1 MIKWSFSSL
10 KQFVN
15 CPRQYQEV
23 KVLQNY
29 KVQDTKYTIFGKDV
43 HKAFEDYA
51 LGKTE
56 LPKLYKKYQSLIDA
70 LIMIDGNKYI
80 EHEMALRIDYTP
92 CPFDAPDYWVR
103 GIADLLIV
111 KDDRAYVVDYK
122 TGNDKY
128 ADTKQLKLMALMVF
142 NHFTDVK
149 TVKGGLLFVLKNR
162 FIDEYYT
169 RDKMDKYWEDF
180 RPDLMRLE
188 MSFDTDKWLKRPS
201 GLCKFC
207 PVTSCE
213 FNRE

>member
-111 KDDRAYVVDYK
+111 KDDIAYVVDYK

>member
-23 KVLQNY
+23 KVLNNY
-29 KVQDTKYTIFGKDV
+29 KIQDTKYTIFGKDV
-43 HKAFEDYA
+43 HKAFEEYA
-51 LGKTE
+51 LGKAE
-56 LPKLYKKYQSLIDA
+56 LPKLYKKYQPLIDS
-70 LIMIDGNKYI
+70 LLSIDGKKFM

-92 CPFDAPDYWVR
+92 CPFNAPDYWVR

-111 KDDRAYVVDYK
+111 RGEEAFVIDYK

-128 ADTKQLKLMALMVF
+128 ADTKQLKLMAQMIF
-142 NHFTDVK
+142 FHFPEVK
-149 TVKGGLLFVLKNR
+149 FVKGGLLFVLKNR
-162 FIDEYYT
+162 FIDEIYSRT
-169 RDKMDKYWEDF
+169 NIDKYWDDF

-188 MSFDTDKWLKRPS
+188 MSFETNKWLKRPS

-207 PVTSCE
+207 PVSSCE

>member
-23 KVLQNY
+23 KVLGNY
-29 KVQDTKYTIFGKDV
+29 KTQDTKYTIFGKDV

-51 LGKTE
+51 LGTAE
-56 LPKLYKKYQSLIDA
+56 LPKLYKKYQAIIDA
-70 LIMIDGNKYI
+70 LIAIDGNKYI

-111 KDDRAYVVDYK
+111 KGDQAYIVDYK

-142 NHFTDVK
+142 NHFPAVK
-149 TVKGGLLFVLKNR
+149 TVKAGLLFVLKNR

-207 PVTSCE
+207 PVSSCE

>member
-51 LGKTE
+51 LGKAE

-70 LIMIDGNKYI
+70 LIMIDGDKYI

-92 CPFDAPDYWVR
+92 CPFNAPDYWVR
-103 GIADLLIV
+103 GIIDLLVI
-111 KDDRAYVVDYK
+111 DGDTAFIVDYK
-122 TGNDKY
+122 TGSDKY
-128 ADTKQLKLMALMVF
+128 PDSKQLKLMSLFVF
-142 NHFTDVK
+142 THFPDVRL
-149 TVKGGLLFVLKNR
+149 VKAGLLFLGQAFGESDLGIVLAR
-162 FIDEYYT
+162 TCFVVEFLLPA
-169 RDKMDKYWEDF
+169 RGE
-180 RPDLMRLE
+180 
-188 MSFDTDKWLKRPS
+188 SFHPS
-201 GLCKFC
+201 
-207 PVTSCE
+207 
-213 FNRE
+213 

>member
-1 MIKWSFSSL
+1 MVKWSFSSL

-15 CPRQYQEV
+15 CPKQYHEV
-23 KVLQNY
+23 KVLNNY

-51 LGKTE
+51 LGKAE
-56 LPKLYKKYQSLIDA
+56 LPKLYKKYKPLVDA
-70 LIMIDGNKYI
+70 VLDIEGDKYI
-80 EHEMALRIDYTP
+80 EHQLALRIDYTP

-111 KDDRAYVVDYK
+111 KGDQAYVIDYK

-128 ADTKQLKLMALMVF
+128 ADTKQLKLMAQMIF
-142 NHFTDVK
+142 FHFPQVK
-149 TVKGGLLFVLKNR
+149 SVKGGLLFVLKNK
-162 FIDEYYT
+162 FVDEYYT
-169 RDKMDKYWEDF
+169 RDKIDKYWEDF

-188 MSFDTDKWLKRPS
+188 MSIETGKWLKRPS

-207 PVTSCE
+207 PVSSCE
-213 FNRE
+213 FNQE

>member
-23 KVLQNY
+23 KVLGNY
-29 KVQDTKYTIFGKDV
+29 KIQDTKYTIFGKDV

-51 LGKTE
+51 LGTAE
-56 LPKLYKKYQSLIDA
+56 LPKLYKKYQAIIDA
-70 LIMIDGNKYI
+70 LIAIDGNKYI

-111 KDDRAYVVDYK
+111 KGDQAYIVDYK
-122 TGNDKY
+122 TGSDKY

-142 NHFTDVK
+142 NHFPAVK
-149 TVKGGLLFVLKNR
+149 TVKAGLLFVLKNR

-169 RDKMDKYWEDF
+169 RDKMDKYWADF

-207 PVTSCE
+207 PVSSCE